1 MQRIIDAYK
10 LRAPMLDENGE
21 AIYNPDGTPLFDDM
35 TDAQKAEAAEE
46 FLAFAAETYGVPI
59 DEIYA
64 DNRAEIDKWG
74 REHGRDTH
82 DWNEKRRMTREW
94 MAETGFKPERPG
106 WWKQLISQIRVWLAE
121 HGFGHLREAD
131 IETIIQDSF
140 KAANRANRTNRTNG
154 EARYSAE
161 EALKNAFLNEKDA
174 DIRQAYPQKTNV
186 EVDAALKDIA
196 GTDLVN
202 RDSNDTAQVNA
213 NQARKLVSA
222 SAVEKSIKD
231 GTFTRRQH
239 LTAVANIKDLYEN
252 AVLIWE
258 GKDEKNEDPNL
269 VVRRFVAPIVFGSD
283 IAGALL
289 TEKMSLNKNNNAKRI
304 YSLELEALFKAEEEN
319 LGGHVRLNLPS
330 LSGIERLTHEG
341 FRPDGWNKIER
352 KYEKV
357 KRFLEKN
364 RKKSDGA
371 RFSVS
376 PVYTGSAADYDQPSL
391 FYVGTGEGNQV
402 YGWGLYGSESRSVA
416 KWYAENDALDKSTAD
431 VLLDGKASDVFLRE
445 MRNKNGETTRTAAG
459 CAQHAEE
466 AVNSGDDRV
475 VLPSFSGILDD
486 LAGEI
491 ITRLAQAVI
500 SADLGID
507 VVLVVSFPGNGTFRD
522 QRFTSSGDE
531 DLHFGLHGNTEF
543 SGTVFILFVSGI
555 IAEHRIRDADEA
567 DIQDAVGLLLGNDLE
582 GVVALESGCDLRAR
596 KFGKERFA
604 RIVADRAD
612 GNRLDL
618 RVHHGPHVIIAAG
631 SAEKN
636 TAESKHTESQDRP
649 EETGIRT
656 LHRNRP
662 FLHRIRGNPF
672 SRLF

>member
-10 LRAPMLDENGE
+10 LRTPMLDENGE
-21 AIYNPDGTPLFDDM
+21 AIYNPDGTPLLDDM

-64 DNRAEIDKWG
+64 DNRAKIDAWG

-131 IETIIQDSF
+131 IETIIQDAF
-140 KAANRANRTNRTNG
+140 KGANRTNRTNG
-154 EARYSAE
+154 ANGETRFAAAIDE
-161 EALKNAFLNEKDA
+161 EGNYYPGPDAWGTAYTSMSGKGVDAVKFLLDKQNGWVPAAWHRKGIGDIDVVYGETNGNDA
-174 DIRQAYPQKTNV
+174 DIEDEGGWGIAHIDKKHNV
-186 EVDAALKDIA
+186 DWDEVENIILNGVVLRRTKSRIILGKNGGKAAVK
-196 GTDLVN
+196 LVYDKFKRN
-202 RDSNDTAQVNA
+202 W
-213 NQARKLVSA
+213 LVSA
-222 SAVEKSIKD
+222 F
-231 GTFTRRQH
+231 GTSYGTK
-239 LTAVANIKDLYEN
+239 A
-252 AVLIWE
+252 
-258 GKDEKNEDPNL
+258 EKNVPSSGILPN
-269 VVRRFVAPIVFGSD
+269 ASGNQGATNQFGSEGLYNIGEVWPD
-283 IAGALL
+283 VKQ
-289 TEKMSLNKNNNAKRI
+289 EN
-304 YSLELEALFKAEEEN
+304 EEN
-319 LGGHVRLNLPS
+319 
-330 LSGIERLTHEG
+330 
-341 FRPDGWNKIER
+341 DD
-352 KYEKV
+352 
-357 KRFLEKN
+357 
-364 RKKSDGA
+364 KS

-376 PVYTGSAADYDQPSL
+376 PVWTGSAADYEQPSL

-402 YGWGLYGSESRSVA
+402 YGWGLYGSDSRGVA
-416 KWYAENDALDKSTAD
+416 EWYAENDAMEKATAD

-631 SAEKN
+631 SAEEN